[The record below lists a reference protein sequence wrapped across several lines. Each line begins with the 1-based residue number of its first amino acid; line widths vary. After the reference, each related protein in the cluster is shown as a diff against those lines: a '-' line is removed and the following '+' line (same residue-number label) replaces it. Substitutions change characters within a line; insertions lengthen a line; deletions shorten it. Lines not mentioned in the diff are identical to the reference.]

1 MDVYL
6 DHHRA
11 FCENL
16 ARLNMLSV
24 SWDGGGGL
32 PLRRKAL
39 QSAVELFGRRPD
51 LAIGSMSELKKGG
64 VKIGLVRDGCD
75 ISVLICPLGTI
86 SISRHRPKNKP
97 DIEYFAKHVEQRL
110 LDILSEA
117 VPAFSGPR
125 LDLWREEDHLF
136 SEPFEGFE
144 LLRLHRCGEGRGRT
158 ILIGRRS
165 YSDGVFA
172 FHDARD
178 LPVDIYRDQILCGT
192 TRLSDLINAYHR
204 ERDRDPEPV

>member
-16 ARLNMLSV
+16 ARLNMLPV
-24 SWDGGGGL
+24 SWDDRGGL

-39 QSAVELFGRRPD
+39 RSAFEVFGRRPD
-51 LAIGSMSELKKGG
+51 LAIGSVCELKRGG
-64 VKIGLVRDGCD
+64 LKIGLVRDGCD
-75 ISVLICPLGTI
+75 ITLLICPLGTI
-86 SISRHRPKNKP
+86 GLSRHRPRSKP
-97 DIEYFAKHVEQRL
+97 DIEYFAKLVEQPLFEL
-110 LDILSEA
+110 LDEA
-117 VPAFSGPR
+117 VPVFSGPR
-125 LDLWREEDHLF
+125 LDRGGEEDHPF

-144 LLRLHRCGEGRGRT
+144 LLRLDRSGEDRGGR

-165 YSDGVFA
+165 YSDGIFA
-172 FHDARD
+172 FHDAKD
-178 LPVDIYRDQILCGT
+178 LPSDIYRDQILCGT

-204 ERDRDPEPV
+204 EREPELV